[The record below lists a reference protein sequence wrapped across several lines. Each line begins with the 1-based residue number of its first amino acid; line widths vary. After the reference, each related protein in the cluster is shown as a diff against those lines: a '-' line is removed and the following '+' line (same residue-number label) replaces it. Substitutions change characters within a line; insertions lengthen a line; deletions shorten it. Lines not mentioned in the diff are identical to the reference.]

1 MSAALSTDYR
11 NLELNAW
18 ESYPTR
24 IVVNFIKIIN
34 QNNFACFPE
43 SVTKVLVT
51 YITPV
56 KQA

>member
-1 MSAALSTDYR
+1 MTAVLSTDYR

-34 QNNFACFPE
+34 QNNFTCFPE

-51 YITPV
+51 YITAANQV
-56 KQA
+56 